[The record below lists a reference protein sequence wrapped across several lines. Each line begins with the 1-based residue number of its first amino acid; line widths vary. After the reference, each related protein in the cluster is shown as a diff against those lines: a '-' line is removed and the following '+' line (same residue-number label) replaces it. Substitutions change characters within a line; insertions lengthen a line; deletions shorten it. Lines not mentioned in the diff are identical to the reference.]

1 MTDEVIESPVEEVQA
16 ATPEAVETPA
26 SETESHAEDKDT
38 QADERKFSQE
48 ELNAIIQK
56 EKAKAEARAERRA
69 LKVYADRLEAMSQK
83 PTQQQ
88 EAKSDGKPTMAQF
101 ANVEDYVEAVAD
113 WKLNQRDQGSKQQQ
127 AEVAQRT
134 VYEKTEGIYAQ
145 AAKLPGF
152 DRESFDELPLTPTVA
167 QAIIESDEAPRLMAY
182 LASNPKE
189 VDRIAS
195 LSPARQAAELGKI
208 EAKFP
213 STKTEAQVSKA
224 PPPIKPI
231 GSHGSA
237 NKTPDQMTD
246 KEFADWRRKQIAAR
260 R

>member
-1 MTDEVIESPVEEVQA
+1 MTDEVIESSVEEVQA
-16 ATPEAVETPA
+16 TTPETVETPHDA
-26 SETESHAEDKDT
+26 TEAQPEEST
-38 QADERKFSQE
+38 QADERKFSQD

-83 PTQQQ
+83 PAETK
-88 EAKSDGKPTMAQF
+88 EAPKDGKPIMAQF

-113 WKLNQRDQGSKQQQ
+113 WKLEQREQGTKQKQ
-127 AEVAQRT
+127 AEVAQKS
-134 VYEKTEGIYAQ
+134 VYERTEGIYAQ
-145 AAKLPGF
+145 AQKIAGF

-182 LASNPKE
+182 LVNNPKE
-189 VDRIAS
+189 AERIAT

-213 STKTEAQVSKA
+213 SAVKDVAVSKA
-224 PPPIKPI
+224 PAPIKPI

-237 NKTPDQMTD
+237 SKTPEQMTD
-246 KEFADWRRKQIAAR
+246 KEFADWRKKQIAAR